1 MRQLATSLSAL
12 GASGHPRAEEAHVK
26 SAVAWLGEAQ
36 RAGGGGGFAHSYHL
50 LHGWERPY
58 PETTGYILPTLRRA
72 DARFGIACA
81 AAMIEAA
88 LGWLASV
95 QGEDGS
101 FCDLDG
107 RKQVFDTGQILH
119 GWNDLGLAAPHLV
132 DPGLQ
137 RRAARW
143 ICAQQEEDG
152 SFLRH
157 AWRGIAH
164 SYYARVG
171 AALVRAGRLLGEAA
185 IADAGMRHLRWVLAQ
200 QEPNGFFRALSFD
213 AGPPFLHTMI
223 YVVEGLLD
231 GFADTGET
239 ALIDA
244 ALRFMEPLAAAAA
257 RDGLPRS
264 RYRPD
269 FTPVDRELCLPGL
282 AQWVGVCFRLG
293 ALGHA
298 AYRAPGDRA
307 LAALKERQ
315 LVSADRRLDG
325 GLFGSAPMWG
335 RYLRLSVPNWGVK
348 FLIDALLAPG
358 EAAPHD

>member
-1 MRQLATSLSAL
+1 VR
-12 GASGHPRAEEAHVK
+12 G
-26 SAVAWLGEAQ
+26 AVAWLGTAQ

-72 DARFGIACA
+72 DARFGIAGA

-88 LGWLASV
+88 LRWLASV
-95 QGEDGS
+95 QNEDGS

-107 RKQVFDTGQILH
+107 EKQVFDTGQILH
-119 GWNDLGLAAPHLV
+119 GWNDLGVAAPHLV
-132 DPGLQ
+132 DAGLM

-143 ICAQQEEDG
+143 ICAQQEADG
-152 SFLRH
+152 SFVRH

-171 AALVRAGRLLGEAA
+171 AALVWAGRLLGEAEIEA
-185 IADAGMRHLRWVLAQ
+185 AGMRHLRWVLAQ
-200 QEPNGFFRALSFD
+200 QEANGFFRALSFD

-231 GFADTGET
+231 GFSGAGE
-239 ALIDA
+239 AAFLAA
-244 ALRFMEPLAAAAA
+244 ALRFTEPLGAAAE

-264 RYRPD
+264 RYRAD

-282 AQWVGVCFRLG
+282 AQWAAVCFRLA
-293 ALGHA
+293 ALGHG
-298 AYRAPGDRA
+298 AYREPGQRA

-315 LVSADRRLDG
+315 LVSADPRLDG
-325 GLFGSAPMWG
+325 GLFGSAPLWG
-335 RYLRLSVPNWGVK
+335 RYLRLCVPNWGVK
-348 FLIDALLAPG
+348 FLVDALLAPG
-358 EAAPHD
+358 EAAAHD